1 MSNELW
7 TDERLNQLADLV
19 ASNIQAQARHDESI
33 QRIDHRIEKI
43 LEAQARHQENIQR
56 HDENIQRIERLVEQN
71 AQASQRNQED
81 IQRIEHLVESNAR
94 VVQALANVSVEAK
107 EERDQLFKRM
117 DQQQAEI
124 VGLRTETA
132 RLLDI
137 LLNQRN
143 QQDNQN

>member
-1 MSNELW
+1 MTNERW
-7 TDERLNQLADLV
+7 TDERLNQLAELV
-19 ASNIQAQARHDESI
+19 ASNIEAQARHDESI
-33 QRIDHRIEKI
+33 QRIDQRIEKI
-43 LEAQARHQENIQR
+43 LEAQQR
-56 HDENIQRIERLVEQN
+56 H
-71 AQASQRNQED
+71 QED
-81 IQRIEHLVESNAR
+81 IQRLDRLVESNAR

-107 EERDQLFKRM
+107 EERDELFKRM

-143 QQDNQN
+143 QEDNQN